1 MRKVILGIIIGIGLA
16 FLFFLFKELFIDK
29 LKIPKNHVTVR
40 ILIKSSKEIERLTLN
55 STSSTQ
61 TIDLKGQTETV
72 LIFPNPGEGSFKV
85 CCIFKD
91 GKEICSKGDYV
102 ESGYSPKLEI
112 TETEI
117 KTVEYY

>member
-1 MRKVILGIIIGIGLA
+1 MRKILLGVIIGIGLTV
-16 FLFFLFKELFIDK
+16 FFFLFKELFIYNIE
-29 LKIPKNHVTVR
+29 IPKNHVTVR
-40 ILIKSSKEIERLTLN
+40 LLIKSEKEIEKLTLT
-55 STSSTQ
+55 SSSSTQ

-91 GKEICSKGDYV
+91 GKEVCSKGGYV

-112 TETEI
+112 TDSEI
-117 KTVEYY
+117 KTVEHY